1 MWDRVLDSTT
11 RVVNVLQLLI
21 VLRLVV
27 HLDLER
33 IDFEQ

>member
-1 MWDRVLDSTT
+1 MWNRVLDSTT
-11 RVVNVLQLLI
+11 RVVDVLQLLI